1 MTAVVE
7 AMVTASLEAGM
18 TAAVEAAMMVKEKR
32 LSPFVDDEKARR
44 DVSRDEAIAL
54 ERICRIGKQ
63 LQECVVVPGI
73 EFIGGLV
80 THQLC
85 EQLRIPAH
93 AEGYHW

>member
-1 MTAVVE
+1 M
-7 AMVTASLEAGM
+7 
-18 TAAVEAAMMVKEKR
+18 AAHLQPTVEAAMMVKEKR
-32 LSPFVDDEKARR
+32 MSPFVDDEEAPR
-44 DVSRDEAIAL
+44 DVTRPEAIAS
-54 ERICRIGKQ
+54 ESICGTGKQ
-63 LQECVVVPGI
+63 LQECGVVPGI